1 MRVHLLPA
9 VVSTCLLTITA
20 GMAQNSAPEWRE
32 GVAKPFRAVILSA
45 SLREVITDITV
56 VEGDRIKEGQV
67 IVNLQSAKEKVAV
80 ERLKLMQEK
89 AEFDYN
95 AARRLFE
102 QNVSS
107 KDEALAKE
115 LELKRIKAD
124 LKIAEADLA
133 EREIRAPLSGVVVH
147 RLHEVGEAV
156 NEAEAIMQV
165 MEVDRLLLLFHL
177 EATMLSVLKLGQEI
191 EVNFP
196 ELSPPVQ
203 GRAKVQFI
211 DPEVDA
217 RSGLFRVRLLL
228 DNQDGQARPGMKV
241 RAKFPQQ

>member
-1 MRVHLLPA
+1 MRFHFLPFSILSFLFMHS
-9 VVSTCLLTITA
+9 VV
-20 GMAQNSAPEWRE
+20 MAENSAPEWRE

-45 SLREVITDITV
+45 SLREVITNIAV
-56 VEGDRIKEGQV
+56 AEGDRIKEGQI
-67 IVNLQSAKEKVAV
+67 IVNLESAKEKVAV
-80 ERLKLMQEK
+80 ERLQLMLEK

-95 AARRLFE
+95 ASKRLFE

-115 LELKRIKAD
+115 LEVKRIKAD
-124 LKIAEADLA
+124 LKIAQAEVA

-177 EATMLSVLKLGQEI
+177 EATMLSALKLAQEI

-203 GRAKVQFI
+203 GRAKLHFI

-228 DNQDGQARPGMKV
+228 ENPEGQARPGMKV
-241 RAKFPQQ
+241 RAKFPSK

>member
-1 MRVHLLPA
+1 MRAHLLTA
-9 VVSTCLLTITA
+9 VASAFLCSLTA
-20 GMAQNSAPEWRE
+20 GVAQTTAPEWRE

-45 SLREVITDITV
+45 SLREMITSISV
-56 VEGDRIKEGQV
+56 AEGDRIKEGQV
-67 IVNLQSAKEKVAV
+67 IVNLQSGKEKVAV
-80 ERLKLMQEK
+80 ERLQLMLEK

-115 LELKRIKAD
+115 LEVKRIKAD
-124 LKIAEADLA
+124 LKIAEADVA
-133 EREIRAPLSGVVVH
+133 EREIRSPLNGVVVH

-203 GRAKVQFI
+203 GRAKLHFI

-217 RSGLFRVRLLL
+217 RSGLFRVRLLFE
-228 DNQDGQARPGMKV
+228 NQEGQARPGMKV
-241 RAKFPQQ
+241 RAKFPPQ

>member
-1 MRVHLLPA
+1 MRVHFLPA
-9 VVSTCLLTITA
+9 IVSSCLLMLTA
-20 GMAQNSAPEWRE
+20 GMAQNVAPEWRD

-45 SLREVITDITV
+45 SLREVITKIAV
-56 VEGDRIKEGQV
+56 VEGDRIKEGQI
-67 IVNLQSAKEKVAV
+67 IVNLQSAKEEVAV
-80 ERLKLMQEK
+80 ERLKLMLEK

-95 AARRLFE
+95 AARRLYE

-115 LELKRIKAD
+115 LEMKRIKAD
-124 LKIAEADLA
+124 LKIAQADLA

-177 EATMLSVLKLGQEI
+177 EATMLSVLKLGQEV

-203 GRAKVQFI
+203 GRATVHFI

-217 RSGLFRVRLLL
+217 RSGLFRVRLLIE
-228 DNQDGQARPGMKV
+228 NQEGQARPGMKV

>member
-9 VVSTCLLTITA
+9 LVSTCLLTITA
-20 GMAQNSAPEWRE
+20 GMAQNSAPDWRE

-45 SLREVITDITV
+45 SLREVITNITV

-80 ERLKLMQEK
+80 ERLQLMQEK

-196 ELSPPVQ
+196 ELSPPLQ